1 MEIRCGGLL
10 FSSRFDSGNLAR
22 VEQVEPLGAG
32 GGPAA
37 WGTALPAA
45 DYEFN
50 VWLRPDCAQTE
61 YENGNRSWFYFSVR
75 GGAPGKV
82 IKLHIVNMNKQS
94 RLYSQGMSP
103 FVRTLPVRP
112 RWERIRERP
121 SFEMVETQFVLSFV
135 HRFLEHRGA
144 TTYFA
149 FCYPFSY
156 TECQEMLAQ
165 LDSRFQEC
173 RHMSPSSPLDSVYYH
188 RELLCHSLD
197 KLRVDLL
204 TITSCHGMLEKR
216 EPRLDKL
223 FPDTATP
230 RPHRFAGKRVFFLSS
245 RVHPGET
252 PSSFVFN
259 GFLDFILREDDP
271 RAQMLRRMFVF
282 KLIPMLN
289 PDGVVRGHYR
299 TDSRG
304 VNLNRQ
310 YLNPDAELHP
320 AVYGAKAIL
329 LYHHV
334 HSRVLPGSPDWRTYI
349 SPLSTS
355 SLSTKSYNHSI
366 HSSTPSSQAA
376 LSVLEKANNLR
387 NSPRAWHASV
397 YLSPSQEA
405 RLPGVLPS
413 RPGSKDRAVWIL
425 SSSPTLEHCEE
436 EAQRPPTPLPEAI
449 PPQDSGLAYYVD
461 LHGHASKRGCFMYG
475 NSFSD
480 ENDQVENMLFP
491 KLISLNSPYF
501 DFMGCNF
508 SEKNMYAKD
517 KRDGQSKEGSGRVAI
532 YKALGII
539 HSYTLEC
546 NYNTGRFVNTI
557 PVACHDN
564 GRASPP
570 PPAAFPSKYTVELFE
585 QVGRALAVAA
595 LDMAECNPW
604 PRIILSEHSCL
615 SNLRAWMLKHVRSMK
630 GASGGPW
637 RRGGS
642 KIPPRSSIRI
652 SISNSDN
659 ALSRIRSFRN
669 GTSGSGSSQ
678 QDSPQIKASPSFT
691 FSCSRP
697 LGLAAASQSPPK
709 RSTRAPAPGRGTLP
723 LGTRTA
729 PSTGTSHGP
738 REAQQGAEEP
748 VADHGPARLQAIPRK
763 LDARRAE
770 QPGRPPRP
778 SRIPVRKKGSMIGQ
792 NPPGLHT
799 NSTTAHQAR
808 TPSQDRPQASQPL
821 SGLCPETPALPKG
834 VQSAEGLLLCGNK
847 VLHPQVWPCRA
858 AVRTRRPL
866 PSSALCWWG
875 LGRGHGPGEGAPFSL
890 PQPLCSFT
898 APSCGPSLAH
908 LLPAA
913 PLVLRRSLTVL
924 WHPGSPAWGRAGLL
938 LPRASAGLKLL
949 QQRRAL
955 SAAAAPL
962 TPHRAYTYGSHG
974 CWPTA
979 APSDSRLP
987 PGTAPLL
994 PAGPAEGPGTGG
1006 RGQGFLHHTVSYC
1019 ITVFP
1024 LKFVWKKRG
1033 LLSRRSTALL
1043 WLPRSRA
1050 AGGRSAGE
1058 PVRGCRCTASP
1069 GGLTPASWGC

>member
-1 MEIRCGGLL
+1 MGACVAGERRSQCARAVLLPGGAAAGPGRCAGRGGPAAMEIRCGGLL
-10 FSSRFDSGNLAR
+10 FSSRFDSGNLAH
-22 VEQVEPLGAG
+22 VEQVGPPGAG
-32 GGPAA
+32 GGGGGGGPAGCGA
-37 WGTALPAA
+37 ALPPA

-50 VWLRPDCAQTE
+50 VWTRPDCAQTE

-75 GGAPGKV
+75 GGAPGKL
-82 IKLHIVNMNKQS
+82 IKLHILNMNKQS

-121 SFEMVETQFVLSFV
+121 TFEMVETQFVLSFV

-165 LDSRFQEC
+165 LDGRFQEC

-230 RPHRFAGKRVFFLSS
+230 RPRRFAGKRVFFLSS

-259 GFLDFILREDDP
+259 GFLDFILREEDP

-320 AVYGAKAIL
+320 AVYGAKAVL

-334 HSRVLPGSPDWRTYI
+334 HSRVVPGSPDWRTYV
-349 SPLSTS
+349 SPLGTS
-355 SLSTKSYNHSI
+355 SLSTKSSNHSI
-366 HSSTPSSQAA
+366 CSNAPSPEPA
-376 LSVLEKANNLR
+376 LSELEKANNLR
-387 NSPRAWHASV
+387 NSPSSWRAST
-397 YLSPSQEA
+397 YFSPSQEP
-405 RLPGVLPS
+405 RLSTAPAAEPGN
-413 RPGSKDRAVWIL
+413 KDQPVWIL
-425 SSSPTLEHCEE
+425 PSSHAVEHCEE
-436 EAQRPPTPLPEAI
+436 EARRPLSAPLPETI
-449 PPQDSGLAYYVD
+449 LPQDSGLAYYVD

-475 NSFSD
+475 NSFPD

-491 KLISLNSPYF
+491 KLISLNSPHF
-501 DFMGCNF
+501 DFTGCNF

-517 KRDGQSKEGSGRVAI
+517 KRDGQSKEGSGRVAV

-546 NYNTGRFVNTI
+546 NYNTGRSVNSI

-570 PPAAFPSKYTVELFE
+570 PPPAFPSRYTVELFE

-604 PRIILSEHSCL
+604 PRIVLSEHSCL
-615 SNLRAWMLKHVRSMK
+615 SNLRAWMLKHVRGMK
-630 GASGGPW
+630 GAGGGPR
-637 RRGGS
+637 RRGGART
-642 KIPPRSSIRI
+642 PPRSSTGLPT
-652 SISNSDN
+652 SASDN
-659 ALSRIRSFRN
+659 ALSRVRSFSN

-678 QDSPQIKASPSFT
+678 QDSPQIRASPSFT
-691 FSCSRP
+691 FSCSRAP
-697 LGLAAASQSPPK
+697 GPAAASHSPPK
-709 RSTRAPAPGRGTLP
+709 GSARAPGRGTLP
-723 LGTRTA
+723 AGARGA
-729 PSTGTSHGP
+729 PSTSTSHGP
-738 REAQQGAEEP
+738 REAQ
-748 VADHGPARLQAIPRK
+748 
-763 LDARRAE
+763 
-770 QPGRPPRP
+770 
-778 SRIPVRKKGSMIGQ
+778 
-792 NPPGLHT
+792 
-799 NSTTAHQAR
+799 
-808 TPSQDRPQASQPL
+808 
-821 SGLCPETPALPKG
+821 
-834 VQSAEGLLLCGNK
+834 
-847 VLHPQVWPCRA
+847 
-858 AVRTRRPL
+858 
-866 PSSALCWWG
+866 
-875 LGRGHGPGEGAPFSL
+875 RGTGE
-890 PQPLCSFT
+890 
-898 APSCGPSLAH
+898 
-908 LLPAA
+908 
-913 PLVLRRSLTVL
+913 
-924 WHPGSPAWGRAGLL
+924 
-938 LPRASAGLKLL
+938 
-949 QQRRAL
+949 
-955 SAAAAPL
+955 AAAA
-962 TPHRAYTYGSHG
+962 H
-974 CWPTA
+974 
-979 APSDSRLP
+979 
-987 PGTAPLL
+987 GTAPLQVL
-994 PAGPAEGPGTGG
+994 PKRLDTRRAPAQPGALPGAPRIPRGG
-1006 RGQGFLHHTVSYC
+1006 TEHRGTPPARGQAPAPPAPGHRS
-1019 ITVFP
+1019 P
-1024 LKFVWKKRG
+1024 LAPLPPAPP
-1033 LLSRRSTALL
+1033 LLLR
-1043 WLPRSRA
+1043 
-1050 AGGRSAGE
+1050 
-1058 PVRGCRCTASP
+1058 
-1069 GGLTPASWGC
+1069 

>member
-1 MEIRCGGLL
+1 MEVRCGGLL

-32 GGPAA
+32 GGPVA

-50 VWLRPDCAQTE
+50 VWLQPDCAQTE

-259 GFLDFILREDDP
+259 GFLDFILREEDP

-355 SLSTKSYNHSI
+355 SLSTKSYNHSL
-366 HSSTPSSQAA
+366 HSSTPSSQGA
-376 LSVLEKANNLR
+376 LSELEKANNRR
-387 NSPRAWHASV
+387 NSPKAWQASV

-405 RLPGVLPS
+405 RLPGVPPS
-413 RPGSKDRAVWIL
+413 HPGSKDPAIWIL
-425 SSSPTLEHCEE
+425 SSSRTLEHCEE

-557 PVACHDN
+557 PLACHDN

-570 PPAAFPSKYTVELFE
+570 PPTAFPSKYTVELFE

-642 KIPPRSSIRI
+642 KTPPKSSIRL
-652 SISNSDN
+652 STSNSDN
-659 ALSRIRSFRN
+659 ALSRIRSFSN

-678 QDSPQIKASPSFT
+678 QDSPQIKVSPSFT

-709 RSTRAPAPGRGTLP
+709 HSTRASAPGRGTLP
-723 LGTRTA
+723 LVAQTA
-729 PSTGTSHGP
+729 PSTGTSHSP
-738 REAQQGAEEP
+738 REAQQGAEP
-748 VADHGPARLQAIPRK
+748 VADHGPAQLQAIPRK
-763 LDARRAE
+763 LDARRAQ
-770 QPGRPPRP
+770 QPGHPPRP
-778 SRIPVRKKGSMIGQ
+778 SRIPVRRKGAVTGQ

-799 NSTTAHQAR
+799 NSTTAYQAR
-808 TPSQDRPQASQPL
+808 TFSQDRPQASQSSPGRAQCGAARLQHPL
-821 SGLCPETPALPKG
+821 SAQCKRGPSPLGMMGAL
-834 VQSAEGLLLCGNK
+834 S
-847 VLHPQVWPCRA
+847 VLHQDPTTPRPGTALLVANTSPCPCRA
-858 AVRTRRPL
+858 LLRAPCTPRGGAEHRGTPPV
-866 PSSALCWWG
+866 WG
-875 LGRGHGPGEGAPFSL
+875 QVPAPPAS
-890 PQPLCSFT
+890 
-898 APSCGPSLAH
+898 SCGPSLAQ

-913 PLVLRRSLTVL
+913 PLI
-924 WHPGSPAWGRAGLL
+924 
-938 LPRASAGLKLL
+938 
-949 QQRRAL
+949 
-955 SAAAAPL
+955 
-962 TPHRAYTYGSHG
+962 
-974 CWPTA
+974 
-979 APSDSRLP
+979 
-987 PGTAPLL
+987 
-994 PAGPAEGPGTGG
+994 
-1006 RGQGFLHHTVSYC
+1006 LH
-1019 ITVFP
+1019 
-1024 LKFVWKKRG
+1024 
-1033 LLSRRSTALL
+1033 
-1043 WLPRSRA
+1043 
-1050 AGGRSAGE
+1050 
-1058 PVRGCRCTASP
+1058 
-1069 GGLTPASWGC
+1069 

>member
-1 MEIRCGGLL
+1 
-10 FSSRFDSGNLAR
+10 
-22 VEQVEPLGAG
+22 
-32 GGPAA
+32 
-37 WGTALPAA
+37 
-45 DYEFN
+45 
-50 VWLRPDCAQTE
+50 
-61 YENGNRSWFYFSVR
+61 
-75 GGAPGKV
+75 
-82 IKLHIVNMNKQS
+82 MNKQS

-165 LDSRFQEC
+165 LDGRFQEC

-204 TITSCHGMLEKR
+204 TVTSCHGMLEKR

-223 FPDTATP
+223 FPDTTTP
-230 RPHRFAGKRVFFLSS
+230 RPRRFAGKRVFFLSS

-259 GFLDFILREDDP
+259 GFLDFILREEDP

-320 AVYGAKAIL
+320 AVYGAKAVL

-334 HSRVLPGSPDWRTYI
+334 HSRVLPGSPDWRTYV

-355 SLSTKSYNHSI
+355 SLSTKSSNHSI
-366 HSSTPSSQAA
+366 CNSTLSPEAA
-376 LSVLEKANNLR
+376 LSELEKANNLR
-387 NSPRAWHASV
+387 NSPSTWRAST
-397 YLSPSQEA
+397 YFSPSQEQ
-405 RLPGVLPS
+405 RLSGVPATEL
-413 RPGSKDRAVWIL
+413 GVKDQAVWIL
-425 SSSPTLEHCEE
+425 PSSHTAEHCEE
-436 EAQRPPTPLPEAI
+436 EARRPPPAPLPETI
-449 PPQDSGLAYYVD
+449 LPQDSGLAYYVD

-491 KLISLNSPYF
+491 KLISLNSPHF

-517 KRDGQSKEGSGRVAI
+517 KRDGQSKEGSGRVAV

-546 NYNTGRFVNTI
+546 NYNTGRSVNSI

-570 PPAAFPSKYTVELFE
+570 PPPAFPSKYTVELFE

-604 PRIILSEHSCL
+604 PRIVLSEHSCL
-615 SNLRAWMLKHVRSMK
+615 SNLRAWMLKHVRGMK
-630 GASGGPW
+630 GTGGGPR
-637 RRGGS
+637 RRGGART
-642 KIPPRSSIRI
+642 PPRSSTGLPT
-652 SISNSDN
+652 SASDN
-659 ALSRIRSFRN
+659 ALSRMRSFSN

-678 QDSPQIKASPSFT
+678 QDSPQIKASPSLT

-697 LGLAAASQSPPK
+697 SGPATVSQSLQK
-709 RSTRAPAPGRGTLP
+709 GSTRAPAPGRGTL
-723 LGTRTA
+723 LVGARAA
-729 PSTGTSHGP
+729 PSTGTSHGS
-738 REAQQGAEEP
+738 RDAQRGVGEP
-748 VADHGPARLQAIPRK
+748 AATHSTALLQALPKK
-763 LDARRAE
+763 LDTRRAPE
-770 QPGRPPRP
+770 QPSLGGPPLRP
-778 SRIPVRKKGSMIGQ
+778 SRIPVRRKGATTGQ
-792 NPPGLHT
+792 SLLGLHADSTAACRARKHSHGGPWASQPPPGLCQE
-799 NSTTAHQAR
+799 A
-808 TPSQDRPQASQPL
+808 
-821 SGLCPETPALPKG
+821 PALPGG
-834 VQSAEGLLLCGNK
+834 VQSTEGLFLCGGK
-847 VLHPQVWPCRA
+847 GLHPQCTP
-858 AVRTRRPL
+858 
-866 PSSALCWWG
+866 
-875 LGRGHGPGEGAPFSL
+875 GPA
-890 PQPLCSFT
+890 
-898 APSCGPSLAH
+898 
-908 LLPAA
+908 
-913 PLVLRRSLTVL
+913 
-924 WHPGSPAWGRAGLL
+924 
-938 LPRASAGLKLL
+938 RAS
-949 QQRRAL
+949 L
-955 SAAAAPL
+955 S
-962 TPHRAYTYGSHG
+962 
-974 CWPTA
+974 
-979 APSDSRLP
+979 
-987 PGTAPLL
+987 
-994 PAGPAEGPGTGG
+994 
-1006 RGQGFLHHTVSYC
+1006 SY
-1019 ITVFP
+1019 
-1024 LKFVWKKRG
+1024 RQ
-1033 LLSRRSTALL
+1033 LLSFCAE
-1043 WLPRSRA
+1043 A
-1050 AGGRSAGE
+1050 
-1058 PVRGCRCTASP
+1058 
-1069 GGLTPASWGC
+1069 

>member
-50 VWLRPDCAQTE
+50 VWLQPDCAQTE

-82 IKLHIVNMNKQS
+82 IKLHIMNMNKQS

-121 SFEMVETQFVLSFV
+121 SFE
-135 HRFLEHRGA
+135 
-144 TTYFA
+144 
-149 FCYPFSY
+149 
-156 TECQEMLAQ
+156 
-165 LDSRFQEC
+165 
-173 RHMSPSSPLDSVYYH
+173 
-188 RELLCHSLD
+188 
-197 KLRVDLL
+197 
-204 TITSCHGMLEKR
+204 
-216 EPRLDKL
+216 
-223 FPDTATP
+223 
-230 RPHRFAGKRVFFLSS
+230 VFFLSS

-259 GFLDFILREDDP
+259 GFLDFILREEDP

-387 NSPRAWHASV
+387 NSPRAWHASM

-405 RLPGVLPS
+405 RLPGVPPS
-413 RPGSKDRAVWIL
+413 RRGSKDRAVWIL

-539 HSYTLEC
+539 HSFLLEPHLQAAGHSKSPSHQGLRGTPDLFQEEAAMDPLCNVGFLLLHSYTLEC

-642 KIPPRSSIRI
+642 KTPPRSSIRI

-659 ALSRIRSFRN
+659 ALSRIRSFSN

-678 QDSPQIKASPSFT
+678 QDSPRIKVSPSFT

-697 LGLAAASQSPPK
+697 LGLATASQSPPK

-748 VADHGPARLQAIPRK
+748 VADRGPARLQAIPRK
-763 LDARRAE
+763 LDVRRAE
-770 QPGRPPRP
+770 QPGRPARP
-778 SRIPVRKKGSMIGQ
+778 SRIPVRRKGSMTGQ

-808 TPSQDRPQASQPL
+808 TPSQDRPQASQSPPGRAQRGAVELQHPL
-821 SGLCPETPALPKG
+821 SAQCRRGPSPLAMLGAL
-834 VQSAEGLLLCGNK
+834 S
-847 VLHPQVWPCRA
+847 VLHQAQDPTTPRPGTALLAANTSFCPCRA
-858 AVRTRRPL
+858 
-866 PSSALCWWG
+866 
-875 LGRGHGPGEGAPFSL
+875 
-890 PQPLCSFT
+890 
-898 APSCGPSLAH
+898 
-908 LLPAA
+908 
-913 PLVLRRSLTVL
+913 
-924 WHPGSPAWGRAGLL
+924 
-938 LPRASAGLKLL
+938 LPRA
-949 QQRRAL
+949 
-955 SAAAAPL
+955 PC
-962 TPHRAYTYGSHG
+962 TPQGGAEHRGTPPVWEQDPA
-974 CWPTA
+974 
-979 APSDSRLP
+979 P
-987 PGTAPLL
+987 PGTALQGCSADTETPAQLCPMLVGPGQRPRSWGGGSILTAPAPLL
-994 PAGPAEGPGTGG
+994 LHSTQLRSPPRSPPTGSSS
-1006 RGQGFLHHTVSYC
+1006 RSAPKPDSPLAPRIPSVGQGWA
-1019 ITVFP
+1019 P
-1024 LKFVWKKRG
+1024 PAMG
-1033 LLSRRSTALL
+1033 LGRTKAAAARSPACGRSTTHPTPCLHLRRPRLL
-1043 WLPRSRA
+1043 AHS
-1050 AGGRSAGE
+1050 S
-1058 PVRGCRCTASP
+1058 SQ
-1069 GGLTPASWGC
+1069 

>member
-10 FSSRFDSGNLAR
+10 FSSRFDSGNLAH
-22 VEQVEPLGAG
+22 VEQVGPPGAG
-32 GGPAA
+32 GGPVGCGA
-37 WGTALPAA
+37 ALPPA

-50 VWLRPDCAQTE
+50 VWTRPDCAQTE

-75 GGAPGKV
+75 GGAPGKL
-82 IKLHIVNMNKQS
+82 IKLHILNMNKQS

-165 LDSRFQEC
+165 LDGRFQEC

-204 TITSCHGMLEKR
+204 TVTSCHGMLEKR

-223 FPDTATP
+223 FPDTSTP

-259 GFLDFILREDDP
+259 GFLDFILREEDP

-320 AVYGAKAIL
+320 AVYGAKAVL

-334 HSRVLPGSPDWRTYI
+334 HSRVLPGSPDWRTYV
-349 SPLSTS
+349 SPLGTS
-355 SLSTKSYNHSI
+355 SLSTKSSNHSVR
-366 HSSTPSSQAA
+366 SSAPSPEPA
-376 LSVLEKANNLR
+376 LSELEKANNLR
-387 NSPRAWHASV
+387 NSPSSWQTSTF
-397 YLSPSQEA
+397 LSPSQEP
-405 RLPGVLPS
+405 RLLGAPAAELSS
-413 RPGSKDRAVWIL
+413 RDPAVWIL
-425 SSSPTLEHCEE
+425 PSSHSTEHCEE
-436 EAQRPPTPLPEAI
+436 EEEEGRRPSSAPPPESI

-475 NSFSD
+475 NSFPD

-491 KLISLNSPYF
+491 KLISLNSPHF
-501 DFMGCNF
+501 DFTGCNF

-546 NYNTGRFVNTI
+546 NYNTGRSVNPI

-570 PPAAFPSKYTVELFE
+570 PPPAFPSRYTVELFE
-585 QVGRALAVAA
+585 QVGRAVAVAA

-604 PRIILSEHSCL
+604 PRIVLSEHSCL
-615 SNLRAWMLKHVRSMK
+615 SNLRAWMLRHVRGMK
-630 GASGGPW
+630 GAGGGPR
-637 RRGGS
+637 RRGGART
-642 KIPPRSSIRI
+642 PPRTSTGLPTSA
-652 SISNSDN
+652 SDN
-659 ALSRIRSFRN
+659 ALSRTRSFSN
-669 GTSGSGSSQ
+669 GTSGSGGSQ
-678 QDSPQIKASPSFT
+678 QDSPHIKASPSFT
-691 FSCSRP
+691 FSCSRAP
-697 LGLAAASQSPPK
+697 APSAATQSPQ
-709 RSTRAPAPGRGTLP
+709 RGSARAPGRGTLP
-723 LGTRTA
+723 GGTRGA
-729 PSTGTSHGP
+729 PSTGTSQGP
-738 REAQQGAEEP
+738 REAQRSTGEP
-748 VADHGPARLQAIPRK
+748 AAAHGTAPLQVLPKK
-763 LDARRAE
+763 LEARRAQE
-770 QPGRPPRP
+770 QPGAL
-778 SRIPVRKKGSMIGQ
+778 
-792 NPPGLHT
+792 PGAPQGCAEHR
-799 NSTTAHQAR
+799 R
-808 TPSQDRPQASQPL
+808 TP
-821 SGLCPETPALPKG
+821 
-834 VQSAEGLLLCGNK
+834 
-847 VLHPQVWPCRA
+847 
-858 AVRTRRPL
+858 
-866 PSSALCWWG
+866 
-875 LGRGHGPGEGAPFSL
+875 
-890 PQPLCSFT
+890 
-898 APSCGPSLAH
+898 
-908 LLPAA
+908 
-913 PLVLRRSLTVL
+913 
-924 WHPGSPAWGRAGLL
+924 PAWGRGPA
-938 LPRASAGLKLL
+938 
-949 QQRRAL
+949 
-955 SAAAAPL
+955 
-962 TPHRAYTYGSHG
+962 
-974 CWPTA
+974 
-979 APSDSRLP
+979 P
-987 PGTAPLL
+987 PGTAPWRRGAVARGPQPC
-994 PAGPAEGPGTGG
+994 PAPCQQRPGGG
-1006 RGQGFLHHTVSYC
+1006 RGAGEGAL
-1019 ITVFP
+1019 P
-1024 LKFVWKKRG
+1024 
-1033 LLSRRSTALL
+1033 LLSPTAAPAHRPPLAPLPPAPPLL
-1043 WLPRSRA
+1043 LR
-1050 AGGRSAGE
+1050 
-1058 PVRGCRCTASP
+1058 
-1069 GGLTPASWGC
+1069 